1 MTKRDTRIT
10 GDPVVAANR
19 DLYKQIEKRGVDVVY
34 DDVLDTL
41 FIEIGGPRKAT
52 NVHVDEDIMLRIDPT
67 TMEVVA
73 AEIPL
78 YQKGFVRDRRTLANY
93 IEELGVRDDRESD
106 SVKPNVDPERVSQ
119 LLQDWITAFCRLELE
134 TWDRPLL

>member
-1 MTKRDTRIT
+1 MNNHGSLINADRLL
-10 GDPVVAANR
+10 AANR
-19 DLYKQIEKRGVDVVY
+19 DIFGRIEELGLAAIY

-93 IEELGVRDDRESD
+93 IEELGVRDGREST

-119 LLQDWITAFCRLELE
+119 LLQDWITAFCRVERE
-134 TWDRPLL
+134 TWDYPPP

>member
-10 GDPVVAANR
+10 GTRVVAANR
-19 DLYKQIEKRGVDVVY
+19 DLHKQIEKRGVNVVY

-52 NVHVDEDIMLRIDPT
+52 NVHVDEDIMLRIGPT

-78 YQKGFVRDRRTLANY
+78 YQKGFVRDRRALANY
-93 IEELGVRDDRESD
+93 IEELGIRDGREST

-119 LLQDWITAFCRLELE
+119 LLQDWITAFCHVEHE
-134 TWDRPLL
+134 TWGRPSP

>member
-10 GDPVVAANR
+10 GDRVVAANR

-93 IEELGVRDDRESD
+93 IEELGVRDGRESD